1 MSHWLIRQRYGH
13 GAGRVCI
20 VADSQRVT
28 DPGFA
33 RAFRDAWND
42 GPRIQ
47 VRPAPVLATALSLA
61 LLVALLQVLQPS
73 SDDIEIE
80 MVAFV
85 TAKAEPLP
93 VPVPE
98 PEPVVEPEPIP
109 EPPKREPEPPPKPV
123 AQPKP
128 KPKPKPKP
136 QIDSVAQVQPTVVPP
151 QAVEPEPV
159 IPEPL
164 PEKRPVVQIDSV
176 VAEAPPP
183 PTPSFDRQ
191 RPEVVPAPTTPAP
204 PLAVDPLRRESAPKI
219 ASRPVVRTKPLER
232 TARHTAPI
240 PSMVPAA
247 AGLEEPNVPASPPV
261 RVARSQPQKRPE
273 TRSRPDR
280 LAVPAGV
287 QQTQPATRKPAII
300 PRTARPVAPVT
311 KSATGPT
318 SDAPQG
324 VPLGSLAACV
334 SDQEEDRLK
343 QRLLAAVTTQED
355 CVSAAGRYRFV
366 ETRNLNA
373 FLMWVER
380 ASGRAEGDRCL
391 ELRHAIACLN
401 D

>member
-1 MSHWLIRQRYGH
+1 MNHWLIRQRYGR

-28 DPGFA
+28 DSGFT

-73 SDDIEIE
+73 LDDVEIE

-93 VPVPE
+93 VPK
-98 PEPVVEPEPIP
+98 PVVEPEPIP

-123 AQPKP
+123 VVQAKP

-136 QIDSVAQVQPTVVPP
+136 QIDSVAQVQPTVVPAQP
-151 QAVEPEPV
+151 VEPEPV

-176 VAEAPPP
+176 VSEAPPP
-183 PTPSFDRQ
+183 PTPSFDRR
-191 RPEVVPAPTTPAP
+191 RPEVLPAPTTPPP
-204 PLAVDPLRRESAPKI
+204 PLAVDPLRSENAPRI
-219 ASRPVVRTKPLER
+219 ASRPVVRTEPLER
-232 TARHTAPI
+232 TARHTAPL
-240 PSMVPAA
+240 PSLVPAA
-247 AGLEEPNVPASPPV
+247 AGLEEPNVPVSPPV
-261 RVARSQPQKRPE
+261 RVARSQPQKRQE

-287 QQTQPATRKPAII
+287 QQTQPTSRKPAVI
-300 PRTARPVAPVT
+300 PRTARPVAPVK

-380 ASGRAEGDRCL
+380 AKGRAEGDRCQ
-391 ELRHAIACLN
+391 ELRHAIACLK